1 MQMATLEKQA
11 MAILFADAH
20 GYSKLTAEE
29 LNAYLTEAL
38 PRIALVLKK
47 HNHFQA
53 NSWGDGIVAFFKS
66 ASDAGRCALEI
77 RDLFNNERWS
87 ALQLPSDLKVRI
99 ALHFGT
105 IFVGKDPIQGR
116 RGFVGSNINL
126 AARIEPVA
134 TDFSVYATDTFV
146 QILKGESDDKI
157 KYDYYGIR
165 ELAKNWGP
173 QKLYRLRWESDT
185 PAEYRA
191 ILTPPKDTP
200 IEPVEWL
207 IFREQLRNP
216 IFGLS
221 WASIGQRCKKEL
233 LIIGWSCRGIHLGK
247 TRDTFLNLAKAGR
260 KVSFLIFDPT
270 ILQRPGIN
278 LGPVC
283 NVEPDYVHSDVV
295 KALDDIAQLFRMAGE
310 WKKNLELRLTS
321 WLIAWSAVAIDR
333 ESPDGL
339 LQIESY
345 HYMNPH
351 GLVEHL
357 DKRPELVLAR
367 ESIFY
372 EGFYRS
378 IDAIWE
384 SSKPHNPLN

>member
-1 MQMATLEKQA
+1 MTTLRKEP

-29 LNAYLTEAL
+29 LNAYLTHVL
-38 PRIALVLKK
+38 PRIAAILKK
-47 HNHFQA
+47 HKRFQA
-53 NSWGDGIVAFFKS
+53 NSWGDGIVSFFKS
-66 ASDAGRCALEI
+66 ASDAARCALEI
-77 RDLFNNERWS
+77 RDLFNNESWS
-87 ALQLPSDLKVRI
+87 SLHLPSDLRVRI

-105 IFVGKDPIQGR
+105 IFVGSDPIQER

-146 QILKGESDDKI
+146 QILKGESDQKV
-157 KYDYYGIR
+157 KYDYYGVK

-173 QKLYRLRWESDT
+173 QKLYRLRWESN
-185 PAEYRA
+185 PQAEYRA
-191 ILTPPKDTP
+191 ILTPPKDSP

-216 IFGLS
+216 VFGLS
-221 WASIGQRCKKEL
+221 WAAVEQRCKRDL

-247 TRDTFLNLAKAGR
+247 SRDTFLNLAKAGR
-260 KVSFLIFDPT
+260 EVSFLIFDPS
-270 ILQRPGIN
+270 ILRSSSIN

-295 KALDDIAQLFRMAGE
+295 KAIDDIAQLFTMAGK
-310 WKKNLELRLTS
+310 WKKNLTLRLTS

-333 ESPDGL
+333 ASPDGL
-339 LQIESY
+339 LQIENY
-345 HYMNPH
+345 HYMNPY
-351 GLVEHL
+351 GLPEHL
-357 DKRPELVLAR
+357 DKRPELVLAT
-367 ESIFY
+367 ESVFY
-372 EGFYRS
+372 EGFRRS
-378 IDAIWE
+378 VDAIWA
-384 SSKPHNPLN
+384 SAKPHNPLK